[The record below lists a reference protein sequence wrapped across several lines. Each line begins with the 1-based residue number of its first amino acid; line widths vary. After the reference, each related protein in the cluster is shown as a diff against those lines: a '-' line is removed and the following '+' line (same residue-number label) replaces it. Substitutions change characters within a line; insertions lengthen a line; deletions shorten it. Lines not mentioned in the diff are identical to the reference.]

1 MSKAFLKR
9 LLAIVATQQIV
20 GALGVDGRL
29 AQVADGTFE
38 FLEREEA
45 ITEAV
50 GHGVV
55 VVDGILGWLVVVSE
69 TVANE
74 VLHITLVELVAV
86 EVILDAVGDVVDSGL
101 RVVEVAAAH
110 SSPPLSPSSRAMAR
124 KRMSLSGETLVG
136 LPSHETLPS
145 ATWK

>member
-69 TVANE
+69 TVAN
-74 VLHITLVELVAV
+74 
-86 EVILDAVGDVVDSGL
+86 DS
-101 RVVEVAAAH
+101 
-110 SSPPLSPSSRAMAR
+110 
-124 KRMSLSGETLVG
+124 
-136 LPSHETLPS
+136 LPMRQLPVS
-145 ATWK
+145 T